1 MADTLVLTALI
12 FVAAMLYSSVGH
24 AGASG
29 YLAAMA
35 FFNLPQAVMRP
46 AALCLNVFVASIGTY
61 RFWKAGHLSWR
72 LLWPFAV
79 LGVPCAFLGGNWRLS
94 DSTYFMVLGV
104 VLLAAAVNLVWQ
116 TYLIG
121 VARRPD
127 RKYKPPP
134 IPVAMIVGAG
144 LGLLAGLTGVGG
156 GIFLSPVLI
165 LAKWADPKKTAGC
178 SVAFI
183 LLNSIA
189 GLAGQAYSG
198 QFNLLRSLPLEFL
211 IWGAAAVAGGS
222 IGSWLGAKRL
232 SNNALRLLLALV
244 LVIAGAKLLL
254 G

>member
-12 FVAAMLYSSVGH
+12 FVAALLYSSVGH

-35 FFNLPQAVMRP
+35 FFKLPQAVMRP

-72 LLWPFAV
+72 LLWPFAI
-79 LGVPCAFLGGNWRLS
+79 LAVPCAFLGGNWRLS
-94 DSTYFMVLGV
+94 DSVYYMILGA

-198 QFNLLRSLPLEFL
+198 QFNPMRSLPLEFL

-232 SNNALRLLLALV
+232 SNNALRMLLALV
-244 LVIAGAKLLL
+244 LVIAGAKLLA